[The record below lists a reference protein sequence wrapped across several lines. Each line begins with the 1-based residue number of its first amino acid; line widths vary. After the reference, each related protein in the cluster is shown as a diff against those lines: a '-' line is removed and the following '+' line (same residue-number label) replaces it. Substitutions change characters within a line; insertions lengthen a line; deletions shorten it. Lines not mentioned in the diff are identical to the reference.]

1 MKMKLLRN
9 VPPNTLSI
17 GRIADLWND
26 WCTENKIKYTLA
38 VLIDKTGAN
47 IIISFENLKDMV
59 LFKLR
64 WL

>member
-1 MKMKLLRN
+1 MWQE
-9 VPPNTLSI
+9 
-17 GRIADLWND
+17 IACSPKRRPILNSGVDN